1 MYALYCQPMN
11 QPPMNPPP
19 GDLQKVLQ
27 HIDQLIAQ
35 APDEAT
41 RTELQGLRARLNSP
55 EMRDMAR
62 ELAGSRP
69 ANPESLVLEFH
80 DPLLPMVVTAT
91 GCSIAA
97 ATCLFALIDGF
108 KNSTAIVAG
117 NAVNLWM
124 VAVVAGAFTAM
135 FTALSFMRTF
145 SVRVDTTG
153 MASRSSGARWSRLHV
168 GAMLWKDI
176 RSLKERLDDRVLE
189 VRAAGGEIFEIPM
202 KLVNFAILRQHLE
215 NMVRLYGDR
224 PVSG

>member
-1 MYALYCQPMN
+1 MN
-11 QPPMNPPP
+11 QSPMNPAP
-19 GDLQKVLQ
+19 GELQKLLE

-35 APDEAT
+35 APDEST
-41 RTELQGLRARLNSP
+41 RVELQNLKARLNSP

-69 ANPESLVLEFH
+69 ADPASLVLEFH
-80 DPLLPMVVTAT
+80 DPLLPTFVTAT
-91 GCSIAA
+91 GCSVAA
-97 ATCLFALIDGF
+97 ATCLFAVVDGF
-108 KNSTAIVAG
+108 KSATAIMVG
-117 NAVNLWM
+117 NEVNLWM

-145 SVRVDTTG
+145 SVRVDTRG
-153 MASRSSGARWSRLHV
+153 MASHATGARWSRLHV

-202 KLVNFAILRQHLE
+202 RIVNFAILRQHLE

-224 PVSG
+224 A

>member
-1 MYALYCQPMN
+1 
-11 QPPMNPPP
+11 MNPPP

-97 ATCLFALIDGF
+97 MSGTGPRSQTSGRRAALIERPARG
-108 KNSTAIVAG
+108 TRERQRPARRQAAPG
-117 NAVNLWM
+117 
-124 VAVVAGAFTAM
+124 
-135 FTALSFMRTF
+135 
-145 SVRVDTTG
+145 
-153 MASRSSGARWSRLHV
+153 SRSDTG
-168 GAMLWKDI
+168 
-176 RSLKERLDDRVLE
+176 
-189 VRAAGGEIFEIPM
+189 RAAASSARG
-202 KLVNFAILRQHLE
+202 
-215 NMVRLYGDR
+215 
-224 PVSG
+224 